1 MRNLQSFVL
10 MVYETIENN
19 PIELVPVVSD
29 HFSKQ
34 TEIPVVMTKT
44 LKVVQYFVTDTISQ
58 VQSDAA

>member
-1 MRNLQSFVL
+1 
-10 MVYETIENN
+10 MVYETFENN